1 MSELDLKKLIFDLA
15 GLMSVTGS
23 TGRESEKLAALVGEY
38 FDEVKTSPVGNHV
51 FIRRCGKEN
60 APRILV
66 DTHFDEIGM
75 LVTGIKEGGFLTVT
89 NVGGLDTRILQASEV
104 TIYGKDRAG
113 KPKNIYGVVGST
125 PPHLQKPGDAD
136 KLKAIDELL
145 IDTGYTREELEKFVR
160 VGTPVGFRPKYLE
173 LKNGLIAGKGFD
185 DKSCGACAVAAIASV
200 PREKLWGDVYLLF
213 SNCEET
219 GGMAGALTGAYGI
232 DPVCA
237 IVADVNLAHTPD
249 TPKSDTVEVNGG
261 VSVTL
266 SPLTDKIL
274 NRILI
279 EEAKDKEI
287 KTQISVSAS
296 STGTNTNVV
305 NLVRRGIP
313 TVDLGLPLKSMHT
326 CTEVISME
334 DAGSL
339 RDLIALFLTSEK
351 IGEEFVK

>member
-23 TGRESEKLAALVGEY
+23 TGRESEKLSALVGEY

-104 TIYGKDRAG
+104 TIYGKDPSG
-113 KPKNIYGVVGST
+113 KPVNIYGVVGST
-125 PPHLQKPGDAD
+125 PPHLQKPGDSD

-145 IDTGYTREELEKFVR
+145 IDTGYSREELEKFVR

-200 PREKLWGDVYLLF
+200 PREKLWGDVYMLF

-279 EEAKDKEI
+279 DEAKEKGI
-287 KTQISVSAS
+287 KTQVSVSTS

-305 NLVRRGIP
+305 NLVRQGIP
-313 TVDLGLPLKSMHT
+313 TVDVGLPLKSMHT